1 MFAHEP
7 AEKAAKTWQQ
17 CIFDIQGLVLADLF
31 KGHNYNPSS
40 FYATSIAKLKEDK
53 ESADIISM

>member
-1 MFAHEP
+1 MKP

-17 CIFDIQGLVLADLF
+17 CIFDIQGLVLADLL

-40 FYATSIAKLKEDK
+40 FYATSITKLKEDK